1 MNRRPGL
8 GSRPEGCG
16 VPAAF
21 GRYRQYPVFGHY
33 FRRPE
38 PGQAVLAT
46 SPVAGTPCASWKT
59 STARLRGGIL
69 DFGGGSGELAA
80 AIARRFPDAGV
91 FCYEPSPRIF
101 DEARE
106 NLAGLENVVP
116 GPRLSLEG
124 GC

>member
-16 VPAAF
+16 VPRRS
-21 GRYRQYPVFGHY
+21 GGTGSTRYSDITFDDRNPVKRY
-33 FRRPE
+33 LQRR
-38 PGQAVLAT
+38 
-46 SPVAGTPCASWKT
+46 
-59 STARLRGGIL
+59 RLRDALRVLEDLDGSFAGGIL